1 MARDDPEL
9 VLDVNGSKQ
18 YKRLSNKHM
27 LLDAEAAV
35 EALPRV
41 IDLMAREL
49 SWSRARKDQ
58 EREDARKFLA
68 TMYVPVDDG
77 KTAQDVVDA
86 VIARG
91 ANRKL
96 TRQLTRLD
104 TTKVIEP
111 AK

>member
-1 MARDDPEL
+1 
-9 VLDVNGSKQ
+9 
-18 YKRLSNKHM
+18 
-27 LLDAEAAV
+27 
-35 EALPRV
+35 
-41 IDLMAREL
+41 
-49 SWSRARKDQ
+49 
-58 EREDARKFLA
+58 
-68 TMYVPVDDG
+68 MYVPVDDG

-91 ANRKL
+91 ANRQL

>member
-1 MARDDPEL
+1 
-9 VLDVNGSKQ
+9 
-18 YKRLSNKHM
+18 
-27 LLDAEAAV
+27 
-35 EALPRV
+35 
-41 IDLMAREL
+41 
-49 SWSRARKDQ
+49 
-58 EREDARKFLA
+58 
-68 TMYVPVDDG
+68 MYVPVDDG